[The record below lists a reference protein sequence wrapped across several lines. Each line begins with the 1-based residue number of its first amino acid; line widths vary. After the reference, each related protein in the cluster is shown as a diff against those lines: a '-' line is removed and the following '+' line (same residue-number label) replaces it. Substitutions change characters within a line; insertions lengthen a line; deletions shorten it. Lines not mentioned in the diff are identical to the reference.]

1 MLLSIILLP
10 SSLNI
15 MFSKFAKLDFAT
27 GKTGDW
33 PQLGQLFKSRSPFSH
48 LRTRRFSQLP
58 DFPLSHLG
66 STITIR
72 RGGFC
77 NNSFDYSLKGSTIT
91 ISRFCN
97 HSGTQNV
104 FFFLQN
110 LLNLLTFFIIFGL
123 VDFYKIFLCIV
134 TFESNLISCGL
145 TWPSDIPINLK
156 NSK

>member
-66 STITIR
+66 STITISR
-72 RGGFC
+72 RGFCNHSFDQSLKGSTITISRGGFC

-97 HSGTQNV
+97 HSGNQNV
-104 FFFLQN
+104 FFFF
-110 LLNLLTFFIIFGL
+110 T
-123 VDFYKIFLCIV
+123 K
-134 TFESNLISCGL
+134 SS
-145 TWPSDIPINLK
+145 
-156 NSK
+156 

>member
-1 MLLSIILLP
+1 MISSIILLP

-72 RGGFC
+72 ILQKISFHFQFHHSLNGSTITISRGGFC

-104 FFFLQN
+104 FFF
-110 LLNLLTFFIIFGL
+110 
-123 VDFYKIFLCIV
+123 YKIFLIC
-134 TFESNLISCGL
+134 
-145 TWPSDIPINLK
+145 
-156 NSK
+156 

>member
-1 MLLSIILLP
+1 MLSSIILLP
-10 SSLNI
+10 SSLKI
-15 MFSKFAKLDFAT
+15 MFSKFTKLDFAT

-91 ISRFCN
+91 ISRFWN
-97 HSGTQNV
+97 HSGNQNV
-104 FFFLQN
+104 FLFC
-110 LLNLLTFFIIFGL
+110 
-123 VDFYKIFLCIV
+123 KIFLICWHFSSYLDWW
-134 TFESNLISCGL
+134 TFYVLALSSQTL
-145 TWPSDIPINLK
+145 
-156 NSK
+156 